1 MKFGLFGGPQSTA
14 IGNSAESGL
23 GYLEY
28 GKYVVE
34 AERLGYS
41 SIWLFEH
48 HFSGFGQPSSS
59 LNLLCYFAGITKTI
73 RLGSAVVVLPWHNPI
88 LLAEQIGTLDVISNG
103 RYDLGVGRGY
113 RSNEFYGFGISAENA
128 GDIYRESMDII
139 LRAWRENKR
148 WSYKSERWEF
158 NEIIV
163 EPAPIQKPHPP
174 LWQGAG
180 SPESIRR
187 AAQQG
192 YSLLLDQILSFD
204 QIEEK
209 IEIYRNEIERLGK
222 IFDPYSVGVTRGLMF
237 AENAKEREEAHYVR
251 NRFISRVK
259 SLSTNTKSQ
268 SATFNPVGEVNNEVE
283 MSENGAIIGDKKE
296 MFQRVKKLY
305 QSGVRNIL
313 LHDLTGSDRA
323 LREFAL
329 EVAPQFHV
337 MPHADKPAT
346 NHQEMRA

>member
-1 MKFGLFGGPQSTA
+1 MKFGLFGGPQSKA
-14 IGNSAESGL
+14 NGSIAENGL

-28 GKYVVE
+28 GKYVIE

-41 SIWLFEH
+41 SVWLFEH

-59 LNLLCYFAGITKTI
+59 LNLLCYFAGITKEI

-88 LLAEQIGTLDVISNG
+88 LLAEQIGTLDVVSNG

-113 RSNEFYGFGISAENA
+113 RTNEFHGFGIDAENA

-139 LRAWRENKR
+139 LRAWHEKER
-148 WSYKSERWEF
+148 WSYKSDRWEF
-158 NEIIV
+158 NDIIV
-163 EPAPIQKPHPP
+163 EPSPIQKPHPP

-204 QIEEK
+204 QIKEK
-209 IEIYRNEIERLGK
+209 IEIYQNEIEKLGK
-222 IFDPYSVGVTRGLMF
+222 IFDPYSIGVTRGLMF
-237 AENAKEREEAHYVR
+237 AENSKEREEAHGVR
-251 NRFISRVK
+251 NQFISRVK
-259 SLSTNTKSQ
+259 SLSSGNNSQ
-268 SATFNPVGEVNNEVE
+268 SATFNPVGQVSNEVE

-296 MFQRVKKLY
+296 MIQRVEKLY

-313 LHDLTGSDRA
+313 LHDLTGSTAA
-323 LREFAL
+323 LKEFAL
-329 EVAPQFHV
+329 EVVPKFLAYPN
-337 MPHADKPAT
+337 ADKQAT
-346 NHQEMRA
+346 HHQKMRA